1 MCDDHKVTRRRFL
14 QGAGAVTA
22 GGILLP
28 SAKLPR
34 RLPLRSAARPI
45 APGGNAAYSMA
56 MHIHSSFS
64 EQNGSMD
71 GHLYQAT
78 EHAVDVCWWTEHD
91 ARLDAFGYRDT
102 VHFTSLTAE
111 AGGPGQGK
119 AWSWQQRES
128 GPLASGGSGG
138 GIVTNPCSPND
149 PVTGGSLSLS
159 AQCLPGQ
166 GTGTPASFGFYAN
179 SSPADDNYRDNLTGQ
194 SLSIDVLLG
203 PNWAN
208 GYLELLIGTSYHQA
222 SAGRPAGNYSLSYRF
237 VPAGQGGGSTAN
249 GNQGVI
255 TIPVTPDAPGDWA
268 TITITP
274 GSDIA
279 SLWPDLDYR
288 DFALWELTLSAVS
301 TGDAVSGYFD
311 YLNFS
316 RTNTGGELFTQ
327 QQSMMQALAGKY
339 PAVTQLQG
347 LECSWDNPHCNWFGP
362 DITVPTYQGVAQTLG
377 GYLKYLEGTVLPGIH
392 AAGGLFSYNHP
403 FGTKN
408 GPLRSATEQAALL
421 RSTATSLLPSAKSP
435 SAVLG
440 ADLLEVGYVLRGG
453 CDVGTHLGLWDVFS
467 RNAIFLSGNGTS
479 DDHVGTGWKRI
490 TNNWITSAWAASPG
504 LADLMA
510 AMAAGQ
516 IWCGSLSAFGAPA
529 ASLNLTVDGTC
540 PMGSASLSTL
550 ASRQLTVQATGLPA
564 GGSLQVLQG
573 AVDYAG
579 TADPTPDTKVIAA
592 YTRKQLASGQATL
605 AVDTSAES
613 FVRTVV
619 LNASGAIV
627 GASNPVWMLQN
638 TPPNG
643 IPAPRQA

>member
-1 MCDDHKVTRRRFL
+1 MCDDHGVTRRRFL

-28 SAKLPR
+28 SVKLPR

-45 APGGNAAYSMA
+45 APDGNAAYSMA

-71 GHLYQAT
+71 CHLYQAT
-78 EHAVDVCWWTEHD
+78 EHAVDVCWWTDHD
-91 ARLDAFGYRDT
+91 ARLDAYGYRDT
-102 VHFTSLTAE
+102 VHFTSLTDE
-111 AGGPGQGK
+111 QGGPGQGK
-119 AWSWQQRES
+119 AWHWQKKES
-128 GPLASGGSGG
+128 GPLASSGSGG

-149 PVTGGSLSLS
+149 PVVGGSLSLS
-159 AQCLPGQ
+159 AQS
-166 GTGTPASFGFYAN
+166 TSTTAASYGYYAN
-179 SSPADDNYRDNLTGQ
+179 CENAHYNYRDNLTNQ
-194 SLSIDVLLG
+194 SLSIDILLNSG
-203 PNWAN
+203 WAD

-222 SAGRPAGNYSLSYRF
+222 SGGRPAGNYSLSYQF

-255 TIPVTPDAPGDWA
+255 TIPVTPDAPGDW
-268 TITITP
+268 TTETITP
-274 GSDIA
+274 WNDIA

-316 RTNTGGELFTQ
+316 RPNTGGEMFTQ
-327 QQSMMQALAGKY
+327 QQSMMAALAETY

-347 LECSWDNPHCNWFGP
+347 VECSWDLPHCNWFGP
-362 DITVPTYQGVAQTLG
+362 NISVPTYQGVAQTQE
-377 GYLKYLEGTVLPGIH
+377 GYQNYLEGTVLPGIH

-403 FGTKN
+403 FGTAG
-408 GPLRSATEQAALL
+408 GPLLSAAKQAALL
-421 RSTATSLLPSAKSP
+421 QSAATSLLPSAIF
-435 SAVLG
+435 G

-453 CDVGTHLGLWDVFS
+453 CDTGTHLGLWDVFS
-467 RNAIFLSGNGTS
+467 RNAIFLTGNGTS
-479 DDHVGTGWKRI
+479 DDHVGTAWKTI
-490 TNNWITSAWAASPG
+490 TNNWVTSAWAASTSMS
-504 LADLMA
+504 DLMA

-516 IWCGSLSAFGAPA
+516 IWCGSLSGFPTPA
-529 ASLNLTVDGTC
+529 ATLNLTVDGTC
-540 PMGSASLSTL
+540 PMGSVSLSALT
-550 ASRQLTVQATGLPA
+550 SRQLTVQATGLPK

-579 TADPTPDTKVIAA
+579 TADPTPDTEVIAT
-592 YTRKQLASGQATL
+592 YTPKQLASGQATM

-619 LNASGAIV
+619 LSSSGAIV

>member
-1 MCDDHKVTRRRFL
+1 MCDDHGVTRRRFL

-34 RLPLRSAARPI
+34 RLPLRSGARPM
-45 APGGNAAYSMA
+45 APDGNAAYSMA

-78 EHAVDVCWWTEHD
+78 QNAVDVCWWTDHD
-91 ARLDAFGYRDT
+91 GRLDAFGYRDT

-111 AGGPGQGK
+111 TGGAGQGK
-119 AWSWQQRES
+119 AWDWQQRKS
-128 GPLASGGSGG
+128 GPLAGSGSGG

-149 PVTGGSLSLS
+149 QVTGGSLSLS
-159 AQCLPGQ
+159 AQS
-166 GTGTPASFGFYAN
+166 TGTAAASFGYYAN
-179 SSPADDNYRDNLTGQ
+179 AASAAYNYRDNLTGQ

-203 PNWAN
+203 SGWAD
-208 GYLELLIGTSYHQA
+208 GYLELLIGTSHHQA
-222 SAGRPAGNYSLSYRF
+222 SGGRPAGNYGLSYRF
-237 VPAGQGGGSTAN
+237 VPSGQGSSTAN

-255 TIPVTPDAPGDWA
+255 TIPVMPGTPGDWT

-274 GSDIA
+274 SNDIA
-279 SLWPDLDYR
+279 GLWPDLDYR

-311 YLNFS
+311 YLNFG
-316 RTNTGGELFTQ
+316 RTNTGGELFSQ
-327 QQSMMQALAGKY
+327 QQSMMQVLAAKY

-347 LECSWDNPHCNWFGP
+347 LECSWDLPHCNWFGP
-362 DITVPTYQGVAQTLG
+362 DIAVPTYKGVAQTPN
-377 GYLKYLEGTVLPGIH
+377 GYRKYLENTVLPGIH

-403 FGTKN
+403 FGTASRALLPAAK
-408 GPLRSATEQAALL
+408 QAALL
-421 RSTATSLLPSAKSP
+421 QSAATSLLPT
-435 SAVLG
+435 AVFG
-440 ADLLEVGYVLRGG
+440 ADLLEVGYVQRAG

-467 RNAIFLSGNGTS
+467 RNAIFLTGNGTS
-479 DDHVGTGWKRI
+479 DDHVGTGWKTI
-490 TNNWITSAWAASPG
+490 TNNWVTSAWAASTSM
-504 LADLMA
+504 ADLMA

-516 IWCGSLSAFGAPA
+516 LWCGSLSGFGTSA

-540 PMGSASLSTL
+540 PMGSVSLSTL
-550 ASRQLTVQATGLPA
+550 TSRQLTVQATGLPKD
-564 GGSLQVLQG
+564 GSLQVLQG

-579 TADPTPDTKVIAA
+579 TADPTPDTEVIAT
-592 YTRKQLASGQATL
+592 YTPKRLASGQVTMP
-605 AVDTSAES
+605 VDTSAES

-619 LNASGAIV
+619 LNAKGVIV
-627 GASNPVWMLQN
+627 GASNPVWMLRN

>member
-1 MCDDHKVTRRRFL
+1 MCDDHGVTRRRFL

-28 SAKLPR
+28 SATLPR
-34 RLPLRSAARPI
+34 RLPLRSGARPV
-45 APGGNAAYSMA
+45 APDGNAAYSMA

-71 GHLYQAT
+71 GHLFQAT
-78 EHAVDVCWWTEHD
+78 ENAVNVCWWTDHD

-111 AGGPGQGK
+111 AGGPGQGA
-119 AWSWQQRES
+119 AWDWQQRES

-159 AQCLPGQ
+159 AQS
-166 GTGTPASFGFYAN
+166 TGTTAASFGYYAN
-179 SSPADDNYRDNLTGQ
+179 STSAAYNYRDNLTGQ

-203 PNWAN
+203 SGWVN

-237 VPAGQGGGSTAN
+237 IPAGGSGGAAAN

-255 TIPVTPDAPGDWA
+255 TIPVTPDVPGDWA
-268 TITITP
+268 TVTITP
-274 GSDIA
+274 SGDIA
-279 SLWPDLDYR
+279 SLWPDVDYR

-311 YLNFS
+311 YLNFG
-316 RTNTGGELFTQ
+316 RTSTGGELFAQ
-327 QQSMMQALAGKY
+327 QQSMMQALASKY

-347 LECSWDNPHCNWFGP
+347 LECSWDLPHCNWFGP
-362 DITVPTYQGVAQTLG
+362 DITVPTYQGVAQTTT
-377 GYLKYLEGTVLPGIH
+377 GYRKYLEHTVLPGIH

-403 FGTKN
+403 FGTASH
-408 GPLRSATEQAALL
+408 PLLPAAKQAAKLQ
-421 RSTATSLLPSAKSP
+421 SAATSLLPSADSP
-435 SAVLG
+435 SALYG
-440 ADLLEVGYVLRGG
+440 ADLLEVGYVQRAG
-453 CDVGTHLGLWDVFS
+453 CDVATHLGLWDVFS
-467 RNAIFLSGNGTS
+467 RNAIFLTGNGAS
-479 DDHVGTGWKRI
+479 DDHVGTNWKNI
-490 TNNWITSAWAASPG
+490 TNNWITSAWAASTSM
-504 LADLMA
+504 ADLMA

-516 IWCGSLSAFGAPA
+516 IWCGSLSGFGTPA
-529 ASLNLTVDGTC
+529 ATLNLAADGTC
-540 PMGSASLSTL
+540 PMGSVSLSTL
-550 ASRQLTVQATGLPA
+550 TSRQLTVYATGLPK

-573 AVDYAG
+573 TVDYAG
-579 TADPTPDTKVIAA
+579 TADPTPDTEVIAT
-592 YTRKQLASGQATL
+592 YTPKQLASGQATMT
-605 AVDTSAES
+605 VDTSAES
-613 FVRTVV
+613 FARTVV
-619 LNASGAIV
+619 LNGNGAIV
-627 GASNPVWMLQN
+627 GASNPVWMLHN